1 MTVSADINGLR
12 AHKESGL
19 GVMDAFQETKGDW
32 SMKFDVETDTSSN
45 RAAEPNAQGNGI
57 IVQKAVQTPSNMH
70 VTCYVPAE
78 LAEKNP
84 TFVLLD
90 GSGNRVMMEVAKM
103 NTQEDGSQLQEMIF
117 NTSQA
122 DQFVM
127 QVFDKNAVGDGN
139 GEVPLITEISFSM
152 GE

>member
-1 MTVSADINGLR
+1 
-12 AHKESGL
+12 
-19 GVMDAFQETKGDW
+19 
-32 SMKFDVETDTSSN
+32 
-45 RAAEPNAQGNGI
+45 
-57 IVQKAVQTPSNMH
+57 MH

-117 NTSQA
+117 NTTQA

-127 QVFDKNAVGDGN
+127 QVFDKNAGVDGN

>member
-1 MTVSADINGLR
+1 
-12 AHKESGL
+12 
-19 GVMDAFQETKGDW
+19 
-32 SMKFDVETDTSSN
+32 MKFDVETDTSSN
-45 RAAEPNAQGNGI
+45 RTAEPNAQSNGV

-70 VTCYVPAE
+70 VTCYLPAE

-84 TFVLLD
+84 ALVLSD
-90 GSGNRVMMEVAKM
+90 GNGNRILMECAKM
-103 NTQEDGSQLQEMIF
+103 NTQDDGSQIQEMVF

-127 QVFDKNAVGDGN
+127 QDFDKNAGTDEN
-139 GEVPLITEISFSM
+139 GGVPLIAEIPFSM